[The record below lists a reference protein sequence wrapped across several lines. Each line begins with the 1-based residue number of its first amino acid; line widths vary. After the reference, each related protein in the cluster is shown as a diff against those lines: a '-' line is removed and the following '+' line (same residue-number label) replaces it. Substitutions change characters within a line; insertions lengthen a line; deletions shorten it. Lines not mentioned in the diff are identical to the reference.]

1 MRQPKFPGLLF
12 VGAVD
17 VGAVEPVRQCVD
29 LLHGAGAAV
38 ESGGAVGAHKVHA
51 GLPEEGVVARYPD
64 GEALR
69 LRALESRVLEIA
81 ALATVTLDRCGVADV
96 VIHKLA
102 KRHHEHREAS
112 PRDIRIPGESI

>member
-1 MRQPKFPGLLF
+1 MRQ
-12 VGAVD
+12 
-17 VGAVEPVRQCVD
+17 RIN

-38 ESGGAVGAHKVHA
+38 ESGGAVGADKVHA
-51 GLPEEGVVARYPD
+51 GLPEEGVISRYPD

-69 LRALESRVLEIA
+69 LSALESCVLKAA

-102 KRHHEHREAS
+102 KRHHEHGEAS